1 LNQVDALAKEGDILD
16 TAQLGTTIGPH
27 VTIKGDIRSEEDLL
41 IDGQVEGTLDLGQHR
56 LVVGPNAQ
64 IQARITAR
72 EVEVQGVMHGNV
84 EVVERIILRKTS
96 KVIGDLKMGGIVIED
111 GASFKGSI
119 DITQPKGAALPAPAV
134 IAKPSGSPSPS
145 AG

>member
-1 LNQVDALAKEGDILD
+1 MPD
-16 TAQLGTTIGPH
+16 TPQLGTNIGRT

-64 IQARITAR
+64 IHARITAR

-96 KVIGDLKMGGIVIED
+96 KVVGDLKMAGVVIED
-111 GASFKGSI
+111 GANFKGSI
-119 DITQPKGAALPAPAV
+119 DIAQPQGAAPPAPAV
-134 IAKPSGSPSPS
+134 IAKPPDSPS